1 MSNSILEENQILD
14 DNEKIYSF
22 NKNNDNNFLYKK
34 NNFSS
39 IQEFIKIT
47 TEDSLKE
54 KSFIYSFDFIKESKI
69 DEEINS
75 LCLNLTK
82 KKTVIIKNGEN
93 LDNLNKNSLSINKN
107 KIANNY
113 INFQAINERKNKSNY
128 IVDFKKN
135 LPILCSNLKSIINKN
150 SFDEDIV
157 EKNSNEIKKINAE
170 TFINIDISVNIKEN
184 IVSDDCNSFKSLKKR
199 IKCLF
204 ERNKVSK

>member
-22 NKNNDNNFLYKK
+22 NKNNENNFLYKK

-39 IQEFIKIT
+39 IQEIIKIT

-54 KSFIYSFDFIKESKI
+54 KSFIY
-69 DEEINS
+69 
-75 LCLNLTK
+75 
-82 KKTVIIKNGEN
+82 
-93 LDNLNKNSLSINKN
+93 KN